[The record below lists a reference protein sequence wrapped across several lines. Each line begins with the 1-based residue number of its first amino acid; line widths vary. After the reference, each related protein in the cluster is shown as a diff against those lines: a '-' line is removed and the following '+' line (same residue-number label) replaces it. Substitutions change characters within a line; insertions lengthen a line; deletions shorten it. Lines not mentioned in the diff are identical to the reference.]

1 MKKIKKV
8 MGIIIVLVLAFV
20 YAHIAKPNNIYDKK
34 VDNSEYLS
42 TGVVCEGS
50 IEQKFVCV
58 EDSLDGVK
66 AKVQVIGDVR
76 DVRVKYS
83 LIDNQ
88 IGQSVA
94 TGEVSAAE
102 IKPSKFFE
110 FTFDTVKDTRGK
122 EYTIIFENENA
133 DENRGIG
140 IFFQPLT
147 QKGTELT
154 ISENR
159 TEGTL
164 ILKTITDR
172 FDFETF
178 AVLLVFVVYT
188 IVFMKFL
195 YRLFK

>member
-1 MKKIKKV
+1 MKRLKNVIS
-8 MGIIIVLVLAFV
+8 IIIVLILAFV

-34 VDNSEYLS
+34 VDTSEYLS
-42 TGVVCEGS
+42 TGVVCEGV

-58 EDSLDGVK
+58 EDTLDGVK

-76 DVRVKYS
+76 DVQVKYS

-88 IGQSVA
+88 LGQSVA

-110 FTFDTVKDTRGK
+110 FAFDTINDTRGK
-122 EYTIIFENENA
+122 EYTIIFENKNA
-133 DENRGIG
+133 DESRGIG

-147 QKGTELT
+147 QNETELT
-154 ISENR
+154 ISGNR

-178 AVLLVFVVYT
+178 AVLLVFVIYT
-188 IVFMKFL
+188 VMFMKFL

>member
-1 MKKIKKV
+1 MKRLKN
-8 MGIIIVLVLAFV
+8 IIGVIIALILAFA

-42 TGVVCEGS
+42 TGVVCEGA

-76 DVRVKYS
+76 DVQVKYS

-88 IGQSVA
+88 LGESVA
-94 TGEVSAAE
+94 MGEVSAAE

-110 FTFDTVKDTRGK
+110 FTFDTVNNTRGK
-122 EYTIIFENENA
+122 EYTIIFENKNA

-140 IFFQPLT
+140 IFFQPRT

-154 ISENR
+154 ISDNR

-178 AVLLVFVVYT
+178 AVLLVFVIYT
-188 IVFMKFL
+188 VVLQIL
-195 YRLFK
+195 Y

>member
-1 MKKIKKV
+1 M
-8 MGIIIVLVLAFV
+8 
-20 YAHIAKPNNIYDKK
+20 
-34 VDNSEYLS
+34 
-42 TGVVCEGS
+42 
-50 IEQKFVCV
+50 
-58 EDSLDGVK
+58 
-66 AKVQVIGDVR
+66 
-76 DVRVKYS
+76 
-83 LIDNQ
+83 
-88 IGQSVA
+88 
-94 TGEVSAAE
+94 
-102 IKPSKFFE
+102 
-110 FTFDTVKDTRGK
+110 
-122 EYTIIFENENA
+122 NA

-188 IVFMKFL
+188 VVFMKFL

>member
-1 MKKIKKV
+1 MKKLKKV
-8 MGIIIVLVLAFV
+8 IGIIIVLVLAFV

-88 IGQSVA
+88 LGQSVA

>member
-8 MGIIIVLVLAFV
+8 IGIIIVLVLAFV